1 VIRRPRVLAAVGV
14 ASLLAGAL
22 LLAAC
27 GAEPTGAPMAT
38 PGTTATP
45 TAAVPTTAV
54 PTTAV
59 PTTAVPTTA
68 GGPAASA
75 VSVPTRAQADSLLGR
90 TPEAARASGYVV
102 RAVRIDGVAQM
113 GTTDYRPE
121 RINVAV
127 AGGVITEIVG
137 LG

>member
-1 VIRRPRVLAAVGV
+1 MIRRPRVLAAVGV

-45 TAAVPTTAV
+45 TAAV

>member
-1 VIRRPRVLAAVGV
+1 V
-14 ASLLAGAL
+14 A
-22 LLAAC
+22 
-27 GAEPTGAPMAT
+27 
-38 PGTTATP
+38 
-45 TAAVPTTAV
+45 
-54 PTTAV
+54 
-59 PTTAVPTTA
+59 
-68 GGPAASA
+68 
-75 VSVPTRAQADSLLGR
+75 SVPTKAQADSLIGR

>member
-1 VIRRPRVLAAVGV
+1 MIRRPGVLIVLGLAF
-14 ASLLAGAL
+14 SLAGAS

-27 GAEPTGAPMAT
+27 GAEPEPTGAPKVT
-38 PGTTATP
+38 PGTTVA
-45 TAAVPTTAV
+45 PTTAV
-54 PTTAV
+54 PTTTV
-59 PTTAVPTTA
+59 PSTD
-68 GGPAASA
+68 GGPTVSA
-75 VSVPTRAQADSLLGR
+75 VSVPTKAQADSLLGR

-127 AGGVITEIVG
+127 TGGIITEIAG